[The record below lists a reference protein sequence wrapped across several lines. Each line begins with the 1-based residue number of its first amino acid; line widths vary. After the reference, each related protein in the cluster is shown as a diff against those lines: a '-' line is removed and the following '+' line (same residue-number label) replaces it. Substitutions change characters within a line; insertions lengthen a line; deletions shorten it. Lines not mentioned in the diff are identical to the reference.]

1 MFHLKYTYSNIIDA
15 PLQAGDV
22 LHLIKNTNMNEFM
35 EQYWSFY
42 SAGVAIF
49 FVAGIALVLRLIFFK
64 RKRRKKEP
72 HLSFKHWNHRF
83 ENDFELLEK
92 EMHAASFLPKEAVK
106 LLKKARKKEEKDE
119 KLKDKEKTVKTVTA
133 IRDKLNRGLK
143 TEEVLKHHSNCVYV
157 LTFIGSIMA
166 SEVEQLRDQISF
178 LLQIAQPAD
187 EIVVRLTSPGGA
199 VPQYGLA
206 SSQLERLKQAGLRC
220 VVCVDTVAASGGYM
234 MAAVADKIIAAP
246 FAIIGS
252 IGVVAGIPNF
262 HRVLQK
268 HEVDYHL
275 FTAGK
280 YKRTITPF
288 SEVTDEGKQKLQE
301 DLTAIHE
308 AFKRLIKEGRPEVDI
323 EAIATGEYWL
333 ASEAKEKGLVDEI
346 MTSDDYLCSKLE
358 ECEIIE
364 IKTETEQNRL
374 EKMLEGGT
382 ALFKQWAGSRL
393 PGVEEE
399 MEDVRQRFR

>member
-1 MFHLKYTYSNIIDA
+1 
-15 PLQAGDV
+15 
-22 LHLIKNTNMNEFM
+22 MNEFM

-42 SAGVAIF
+42 HAGVTIF
-49 FVAGIALVLRLIFFK
+49 LFAGLTLLIKLFFFK

-72 HLSFKHWNHRF
+72 HLKFKHWNQRF
-83 ENDFELLEK
+83 ENDFERLEN
-92 EMHAASFLPKEAVK
+92 ELHVAPFLPKEAIK
-106 LLKKARKKEEKDE
+106 LLMKARKKEVKEEKRKDKEKSVKTISTIRE
-119 KLKDKEKTVKTVTA
+119 KLKDG
-133 IRDKLNRGLK
+133 LNS
-143 TEEVLKHHSNCVYV
+143 EEVLKQHSNCVYV

-268 HEVDYHL
+268 NEVDYHL

-280 YKRTITPF
+280 YKRTVTPF
-288 SEVTDEGKQKLQE
+288 SEVTDEGKQKMQD

-308 AFKRLIKEGRPEVDI
+308 AFKCLIKEGRPDVDI
-323 EAIATGEYWL
+323 EKIATGEYWL
-333 ASEAKEKGLVDEI
+333 ASQAKEKGLVDEI
-346 MTSDDYLCSKLE
+346 MTSDDYLGSKLDD
-358 ECEIIE
+358 CEVIE
-364 IKTETEQNRL
+364 ITTETEQNRL
-374 EKMLEGGT
+374 EKLIEGG
-382 ALFKQWAGSRL
+382 ASLFRQWTSSRIPGAG
-393 PGVEEE
+393 EEL
-399 MEDVRQRFR
+399 EDVRQRFR

>member
-1 MFHLKYTYSNIIDA
+1 
-15 PLQAGDV
+15 
-22 LHLIKNTNMNEFM
+22 MNEFM

-49 FVAGIALVLRLIFFK
+49 LFAGFALIMKLVFFK

-83 ENDFELLEK
+83 ENDFEQLER
-92 EMHAASFLPKEAVK
+92 EMHATSFLPKDATK
-106 LLKKARKKEEKDE
+106 LLKKARKKEEKNE
-119 KLKDKEKTVKTVTA
+119 KLKDKEKSTKTVKT
-133 IRDKLNRGLK
+133 IREKLQRGLK
-143 TEEVLKHHSNCVYV
+143 TEDVLKEHSNYVYV

-166 SEVEQLRDQISF
+166 SEVEQLREQISF
-178 LLQIAQPAD
+178 LLQVAQPAD

-199 VPQYGLA
+199 VSQYGLA

-234 MAAVADKIIAAP
+234 MASVADKIIAAP
-246 FAIIGS
+246 FALIGS

-280 YKRTITPF
+280 YKRTVTPF
-288 SEVTDEGKQKLQE
+288 SEVTDEGKQKLQD

-308 AFKRLIKEGRPEVDI
+308 AFKQLIKDGRPDVDI
-323 EAIATGEYWL
+323 EEVATGEYWL
-333 ASEAKEKGLVDEI
+333 ASQAKEKGLVDEI
-346 MTSDDYLCSKLE
+346 MTSDDYLCSKLDD
-358 ECEIIE
+358 CEIIE
-364 IKTETEQNRL
+364 IKTEIEQNRL
-374 EKMLEGGT
+374 ERLLEGGT
-382 ALFKQWAGSRL
+382 SIFKQWTASRI
-393 PGVEEE
+393 PGVGEEL
-399 MEDVRQRFR
+399 EDVRQRFR

>member
-1 MFHLKYTYSNIIDA
+1 
-15 PLQAGDV
+15 
-22 LHLIKNTNMNEFM
+22 MNEFM

-42 SAGVAIF
+42 HAGVTIF
-49 FVAGIALVLRLIFFK
+49 LFAGLTLLIKLVFFK

-72 HLSFKHWNHRF
+72 HLKFKHWNQRF
-83 ENDFELLEK
+83 ENDFERLEK
-92 EMHAASFLPKEAVK
+92 ELHVAPFLPKEATK
-106 LLKKARKKEEKDE
+106 LLMKARKKEVKEEKR
-119 KLKDKEKTVKTVTA
+119 KDKEKSVKTIST
-133 IRDKLNRGLK
+133 IRKKLKDGLNS
-143 TEEVLKHHSNCVYV
+143 EEVLKQHSNCVYV

-268 HEVDYHL
+268 NEVDYHL

-280 YKRTITPF
+280 YKRTVTPF
-288 SEVTDEGKQKLQE
+288 TEVTDEGKQKLQ
-301 DLTAIHE
+301 DDITAIHE
-308 AFKRLIKEGRPEVDI
+308 AFKRLIKEGRPDVDI
-323 EAIATGEYWL
+323 EEIATGEYWL
-333 ASEAKEKGLVDEI
+333 ASQAKEKGLVDEI
-346 MTSDDYLCSKLE
+346 MTSDDYLGSKLDD
-358 ECEIIE
+358 CEVIE
-364 IKTETEQNRL
+364 ITTETEQNRI
-374 EKMLEGGT
+374 EKLIEGG
-382 ALFKQWAGSRL
+382 ASLFRQWTSSRIPGAG
-393 PGVEEE
+393 EEL
-399 MEDVRQRFR
+399 EDVRQRFR

>member
-1 MFHLKYTYSNIIDA
+1 
-15 PLQAGDV
+15 
-22 LHLIKNTNMNEFM
+22 MNEFM

-42 SAGVAIF
+42 HAGVTIF
-49 FVAGIALVLRLIFFK
+49 LFAGLTLLIKLVFFK

-72 HLSFKHWNHRF
+72 HLKFKHWNQRF
-83 ENDFELLEK
+83 ENDFERLEN
-92 EMHAASFLPKEAVK
+92 ELHVAPFLPKEAIK
-106 LLKKARKKEEKDE
+106 LLMKARKKEVKEEKRKDKEKSVKTISTIQE
-119 KLKDKEKTVKTVTA
+119 KLKD
-133 IRDKLNRGLK
+133 GLK
-143 TEEVLKHHSNCVYV
+143 SEEVLKQHSNCVYV

-166 SEVEQLRDQISF
+166 PEVEQLRDQISF

-220 VVCVDTVAASGGYM
+220 IVCVDTVAASGGYM

-268 HEVDYHL
+268 NEVDYHL

-280 YKRTITPF
+280 YKRTVTPF
-288 SEVTDEGKQKLQE
+288 TEVTDEGKQKLQ
-301 DLTAIHE
+301 DDITAIHE
-308 AFKRLIKEGRPEVDI
+308 AFKRLIKEGRPDVDI
-323 EAIATGEYWL
+323 EEIATGEYWL
-333 ASEAKEKGLVDEI
+333 ASQAKEKGLVDEI
-346 MTSDDYLCSKLE
+346 MTSDDYLGSKLDD
-358 ECEIIE
+358 CEVIE
-364 IKTETEQNRL
+364 ITTETEQNRI
-374 EKMLEGGT
+374 EKLIEGG
-382 ALFKQWAGSRL
+382 ASLFRQWTSSRILGAG
-393 PGVEEE
+393 EEL
-399 MEDVRQRFR
+399 EDVRQRFR

>member
-1 MFHLKYTYSNIIDA
+1 
-15 PLQAGDV
+15 
-22 LHLIKNTNMNEFM
+22 MNEFM

-42 SAGVAIF
+42 NAGVTIF
-49 FVAGIALVLRLIFFK
+49 LIAGLALIIKLVFFK

-72 HLSFKHWNHRF
+72 HLKFKHWNQRF
-83 ENDFELLEK
+83 ENDFERLEK
-92 EMHAASFLPKEAVK
+92 ELHVAPFLPKEATK
-106 LLKKARKKEEKDE
+106 LLMKARKKEVKEEKRIDKEKSVKTISTIRE
-119 KLKDKEKTVKTVTA
+119 KLKDG
-133 IRDKLNRGLK
+133 LNS
-143 TEEVLKHHSNCVYV
+143 EEVLKQHSNCVYV

-178 LLQIAQPAD
+178 LLEIAQPAD

-268 HEVDYHL
+268 NEVDYHL

-280 YKRTITPF
+280 YKRTVTPF
-288 SEVTDEGKQKLQE
+288 TEVTDEGKQKLQ
-301 DLTAIHE
+301 DDITAIHE
-308 AFKRLIKEGRPEVDI
+308 AFKRLIKEGRPDVDI
-323 EAIATGEYWL
+323 EEIATGEYWL
-333 ASEAKEKGLVDEI
+333 ASQAKEKGLVDEI
-346 MTSDDYLCSKLE
+346 MTSDDYLGSKLDD
-358 ECEIIE
+358 CEVIE
-364 IKTETEQNRL
+364 ITTETEQNRL
-374 EKMLEGGT
+374 EKLIEGG
-382 ALFKQWAGSRL
+382 ASLFRQWTSSRIPGAG
-393 PGVEEE
+393 EEL
-399 MEDVRQRFR
+399 EDVRQRFR

>member
-1 MFHLKYTYSNIIDA
+1 
-15 PLQAGDV
+15 
-22 LHLIKNTNMNEFM
+22 MNEFM

-49 FVAGIALVLRLIFFK
+49 LFAGFALVLKLIFFK

-83 ENDFELLEK
+83 ENDFEHLERK
-92 EMHAASFLPKEAVK
+92 MHAASFLPKDAAK
-106 LLKKARKKEEKDE
+106 LLKKARKKEEKNE
-119 KLKDKEKTVKTVTA
+119 KLKDKEKSIKTVTT
-133 IRDKLNRGLK
+133 IREKLQRGLK
-143 TEEVLKHHSNCVYV
+143 TEDVLKEHSNCVYV
-157 LTFIGSIMA
+157 LTFIGSVMA
-166 SEVEQLRDQISF
+166 TEVEQLREQISF
-178 LLQIAQPAD
+178 LLQVAQPAD
-187 EIVVRLTSPGGA
+187 EIVIRLTSPGGA
-199 VPQYGLA
+199 VSQYGLA

-234 MAAVADKIIAAP
+234 MASVADKIIAAP

-280 YKRTITPF
+280 YKRTVTPF
-288 SEVTDEGKQKLQE
+288 SEVTDEGKQKLQD

-308 AFKRLIKEGRPEVDI
+308 AFKQLIKDGRPDVDI
-323 EAIATGEYWL
+323 EKIATGEYWL
-333 ASEAKEKGLVDEI
+333 ATQAKEKGLVDEI
-346 MTSDDYLCSKLE
+346 MTSDDYLCSKLDD
-358 ECEIIE
+358 CEIIE
-364 IKTETEQNRL
+364 IKTEIEQNRL
-374 EKMLEGGT
+374 EKFLEGGT
-382 ALFKQWAGSRL
+382 SIFKQWTASRI
-393 PGVEEE
+393 PGVGEE

>member
-1 MFHLKYTYSNIIDA
+1 
-15 PLQAGDV
+15 
-22 LHLIKNTNMNEFM
+22 MNEFM

-42 SAGVAIF
+42 TAGVAIF
-49 FVAGIALVLRLIFFK
+49 LFAGFALILKLVFFK

-83 ENDFELLEK
+83 ENDFEHLER
-92 EMHAASFLPKEAVK
+92 EMHATSFLPKAATK
-106 LLKKARKKEEKDE
+106 LLKKARKKEEKNE
-119 KLKDKEKTVKTVTA
+119 KIKDKEKSTKTVTT
-133 IRDKLNRGLK
+133 IREKLQRGLK
-143 TEEVLKHHSNCVYV
+143 TEDVLKEHSNYVYV

-166 SEVEQLRDQISF
+166 SEVEQLREQISF
-178 LLQIAQPAD
+178 LIQVAQPAD

-199 VPQYGLA
+199 VSQYGLA

-234 MAAVADKIIAAP
+234 MASVADKIIAAP
-246 FAIIGS
+246 FALIGS

-280 YKRTITPF
+280 YKRTVTPF
-288 SEVTDEGKQKLQE
+288 SEVTDEGKQKLQD

-308 AFKRLIKEGRPEVDI
+308 AFKQLIKDGRPDVDI
-323 EAIATGEYWL
+323 EEVATGEYWL
-333 ASEAKEKGLVDEI
+333 ASKAKEKGLVDEI
-346 MTSDDYLCSKLE
+346 MTSDDYLCSKLDD
-358 ECEIIE
+358 CEIIE
-364 IKTETEQNRL
+364 IKTEIEQNRL
-374 EKMLEGGT
+374 ERLLEGGT
-382 ALFKQWAGSRL
+382 SIFKQWTASRIT
-393 PGVEEE
+393 GVGEEL
-399 MEDVRQRFR
+399 EDVRQRFR

>member
-1 MFHLKYTYSNIIDA
+1 
-15 PLQAGDV
+15 
-22 LHLIKNTNMNEFM
+22 MNEFM

-42 SAGVAIF
+42 HAGVTIF
-49 FVAGIALVLRLIFFK
+49 LFAGLALIIKIVFFK

-72 HLSFKHWNHRF
+72 HLKFKHWNRRF
-83 ENDFELLEK
+83 ENDFERLEK
-92 EMHAASFLPKEAVK
+92 ELHVAPFLPKEATK
-106 LLKKARKKEEKDE
+106 LLMKAKKKEVKEEKRKDKEKSVKTITTIRE
-119 KLKDKEKTVKTVTA
+119 KLKD
-133 IRDKLNRGLK
+133 GLK
-143 TEEVLKHHSNCVYV
+143 SEEVLKQHSNCVYV

-252 IGVVAGIPNF
+252 IGVVTGIPNF

-268 HEVDYHL
+268 NEVDYHL

-280 YKRTITPF
+280 YKRTVTPF
-288 SEVTDEGKQKLQE
+288 SEVTDEGKQKLQ
-301 DLTAIHE
+301 DDITAIHE
-308 AFKRLIKEGRPEVDI
+308 AFKRLIKEGRPDVDI
-323 EAIATGEYWL
+323 EKIATGEYWL
-333 ASEAKEKGLVDEI
+333 ASQAKEKGLVDEI
-346 MTSDDYLCSKLE
+346 MTSDDYLGNKLDD
-358 ECEIIE
+358 CEVIE
-364 IKTETEQNRL
+364 ITTETEQNRI
-374 EKMLEGGT
+374 EKLIEGG
-382 ALFKQWAGSRL
+382 ASLFRKWTSSRIPGAG
-393 PGVEEE
+393 EEL
-399 MEDVRQRFR
+399 EDVRQRFR

>member
-1 MFHLKYTYSNIIDA
+1 
-15 PLQAGDV
+15 
-22 LHLIKNTNMNEFM
+22 MNEFM

-42 SAGVAIF
+42 HAGVTIF
-49 FVAGIALVLRLIFFK
+49 LFAGLTLLIKLVFFK

-72 HLSFKHWNHRF
+72 HLKFKHWNQRF
-83 ENDFELLEK
+83 ENDFERLEN
-92 EMHAASFLPKEAVK
+92 ELHVAPFLPKEAIK
-106 LLKKARKKEEKDE
+106 LLMKARKKEAKEEKRKDKENSVKTISTIRE
-119 KLKDKEKTVKTVTA
+119 KLKD
-133 IRDKLNRGLK
+133 GLK
-143 TEEVLKHHSNCVYV
+143 SEEVLKQHSNCVYV

-234 MAAVADKIIAAP
+234 IAAVADKIIAAP

-268 HEVDYHL
+268 NEVDYHL

-280 YKRTITPF
+280 YKRTVTPF
-288 SEVTDEGKQKLQE
+288 TEVTDEGKQKLQ
-301 DLTAIHE
+301 DDITAIHE
-308 AFKRLIKEGRPEVDI
+308 AFKRLIKEGRPDVDI
-323 EAIATGEYWL
+323 EEIATGEYWL
-333 ASEAKEKGLVDEI
+333 ASQAKEKGLVDEI
-346 MTSDDYLCSKLE
+346 MTSDDYLGSKLDD
-358 ECEIIE
+358 CEVIE
-364 IKTETEQNRL
+364 ITTETEQNRI
-374 EKMLEGGT
+374 EKLIEGG
-382 ALFKQWAGSRL
+382 ASLFRQWTSSRI
-393 PGVEEE
+393 PGTGEEL
-399 MEDVRQRFR
+399 EDVRQRFR

>member
-1 MFHLKYTYSNIIDA
+1 
-15 PLQAGDV
+15 
-22 LHLIKNTNMNEFM
+22 MNEFM

-42 SAGVAIF
+42 HAGVSIF
-49 FVAGIALVLRLIFFK
+49 LFAGLALIIKIVFFK

-72 HLSFKHWNHRF
+72 HLKFKHWNRRF
-83 ENDFELLEK
+83 ENDFERLEK
-92 EMHAASFLPKEAVK
+92 ELHVAPFLPKEATK
-106 LLKKARKKEEKDE
+106 LLMKAKKKEVKDEKRKDKEKSVKTITTIRE
-119 KLKDKEKTVKTVTA
+119 KLKD
-133 IRDKLNRGLK
+133 GLK
-143 TEEVLKHHSNCVYV
+143 SEEVLKQHSNCVYV

-178 LLQIAQPAD
+178 LLLIAQPAD

-252 IGVVAGIPNF
+252 IGVVTGIPNF

-268 HEVDYHL
+268 NEVDYHL

-280 YKRTITPF
+280 YKRTVTPF
-288 SEVTDEGKQKLQE
+288 SEVTDEGKQKIQ
-301 DLTAIHE
+301 DDITAIHE
-308 AFKRLIKEGRPEVDI
+308 AFKCLIKEGRPDVDI
-323 EAIATGEYWL
+323 EKIATGEYWL
-333 ASEAKEKGLVDEI
+333 ASQAKEKGLVDEI
-346 MTSDDYLCSKLE
+346 MTSDDYLGSKLDD
-358 ECEIIE
+358 CEVIE
-364 IKTETEQNRL
+364 ITTETEQNRL
-374 EKMLEGGT
+374 EKLIEGG
-382 ALFKQWAGSRL
+382 ASLFRQWTSSRIPGAG
-393 PGVEEE
+393 EEL
-399 MEDVRQRFR
+399 EDVRQRFR

>member
-1 MFHLKYTYSNIIDA
+1 
-15 PLQAGDV
+15 
-22 LHLIKNTNMNEFM
+22 MNEFM

-42 SAGVAIF
+42 HAGVTIF
-49 FVAGIALVLRLIFFK
+49 LFAGLTLLIKLVFFK

-72 HLSFKHWNHRF
+72 HLKFKHWNQRF
-83 ENDFELLEK
+83 ENDFERLEN
-92 EMHAASFLPKEAVK
+92 ELHVAPFLPKEAIK
-106 LLKKARKKEEKDE
+106 LLMKARKKEIKEEKRKDKEKSVKTISTIQE
-119 KLKDKEKTVKTVTA
+119 KLKD
-133 IRDKLNRGLK
+133 GLK
-143 TEEVLKHHSNCVYV
+143 SEELFKQHSNCVYV

-166 SEVEQLRDQISF
+166 PEVEQLRDQISF
-178 LLQIAQPAD
+178 LLQIAKPAD

-268 HEVDYHL
+268 NEVDYHL

-280 YKRTITPF
+280 YKRTVTPF
-288 SEVTDEGKQKLQE
+288 TEVTDEGKQKLQ
-301 DLTAIHE
+301 DDISAIHE
-308 AFKRLIKEGRPEVDI
+308 AFKRLIKEGRPDVDI
-323 EAIATGEYWL
+323 EEIATGEYWL
-333 ASEAKEKGLVDEI
+333 ASQAKEKGLVDEI
-346 MTSDDYLCSKLE
+346 MTSDDYLGSKLDD
-358 ECEIIE
+358 CEVIE
-364 IKTETEQNRL
+364 ITTETEQNRI
-374 EKMLEGGT
+374 EKLIEGGVS
-382 ALFKQWAGSRL
+382 LFRQWTSSRILGAG
-393 PGVEEE
+393 EEL
-399 MEDVRQRFR
+399 EDIRQRFR

>member
-1 MFHLKYTYSNIIDA
+1 
-15 PLQAGDV
+15 
-22 LHLIKNTNMNEFM
+22 MNEFM

-42 SAGVAIF
+42 HAGVTIF
-49 FVAGIALVLRLIFFK
+49 LFAGLTLLIKLVFFK

-72 HLSFKHWNHRF
+72 HLKFKHWNNRF
-83 ENDFELLEK
+83 ENDFERLEN
-92 EMHAASFLPKEAVK
+92 ELHVAPFLPKEAIK
-106 LLKKARKKEEKDE
+106 LLMKARKKEVKEEKRKDKEKSVKTISTIRE
-119 KLKDKEKTVKTVTA
+119 KLKD
-133 IRDKLNRGLK
+133 GLK
-143 TEEVLKHHSNCVYV
+143 SEEVLKQHSNCVYV

-268 HEVDYHL
+268 NEVDYHL

-280 YKRTITPF
+280 YKRTVTPF
-288 SEVTDEGKQKLQE
+288 TEVTDEGKQKLQ
-301 DLTAIHE
+301 DDITAIHE
-308 AFKRLIKEGRPEVDI
+308 AFKRLIKEGRPDVDI
-323 EAIATGEYWL
+323 EKIATGEYWL
-333 ASEAKEKGLVDEI
+333 ASQAKEKGLVDEI
-346 MTSDDYLCSKLE
+346 MTSDDYLGSKLDD
-358 ECEIIE
+358 CEVIE
-364 IKTETEQNRL
+364 ITTETEQNRI
-374 EKMLEGGT
+374 EKLIEGGT
-382 ALFKQWAGSRL
+382 SLFRQWTSSRIPGAG
-393 PGVEEE
+393 EEL
-399 MEDVRQRFR
+399 EDVRQRFR

>member
-1 MFHLKYTYSNIIDA
+1 
-15 PLQAGDV
+15 
-22 LHLIKNTNMNEFM
+22 MNEFM

-42 SAGVAIF
+42 HAGVTIF
-49 FVAGIALVLRLIFFK
+49 LFAGLTLLIKLVFFK

-72 HLSFKHWNHRF
+72 HLKFKHWNNRF
-83 ENDFELLEK
+83 ENDFERLEK
-92 EMHAASFLPKEAVK
+92 ELHVAPFLPKEAIK
-106 LLKKARKKEEKDE
+106 LLMKARKKEVKEEKRKDKEKSVKTISTIRE
-119 KLKDKEKTVKTVTA
+119 KLKD
-133 IRDKLNRGLK
+133 GLK
-143 TEEVLKHHSNCVYV
+143 SEEVLKQHSNCVYV

-268 HEVDYHL
+268 NEVDYHL

-280 YKRTITPF
+280 YKRTVTPF
-288 SEVTDEGKQKLQE
+288 TEVTDEGKQKLQ
-301 DLTAIHE
+301 DDITAIHE
-308 AFKRLIKEGRPEVDI
+308 AFKRLIKEGRPDVDI
-323 EAIATGEYWL
+323 EEIATGEYWL
-333 ASEAKEKGLVDEI
+333 ASQAKEKGLVDEI
-346 MTSDDYLCSKLE
+346 MTSDDYLGSKLDD
-358 ECEIIE
+358 CEVIE
-364 IKTETEQNRL
+364 ITTETEQNRI
-374 EKMLEGGT
+374 EKLIEGGSS
-382 ALFKQWAGSRL
+382 LFRQWTSSRIPGAG
-393 PGVEEE
+393 EEL
-399 MEDVRQRFR
+399 EDVRQRFR

>member
-1 MFHLKYTYSNIIDA
+1 
-15 PLQAGDV
+15 
-22 LHLIKNTNMNEFM
+22 MNEFM

-42 SAGVAIF
+42 HAGVTIF
-49 FVAGIALVLRLIFFK
+49 LFAGLTLLIKLVFFK

-72 HLSFKHWNHRF
+72 HLKFKHWNQRF
-83 ENDFELLEK
+83 ENDFERLEN
-92 EMHAASFLPKEAVK
+92 ELHVAPFLPKEATK
-106 LLKKARKKEEKDE
+106 LLIKARKKEVKEEKRKDKEKSVKTISTIQE
-119 KLKDKEKTVKTVTA
+119 KLKDG
-133 IRDKLNRGLK
+133 LNS
-143 TEEVLKHHSNCVYV
+143 EEVLKQHSNCVYV

-252 IGVVAGIPNF
+252 IGVVTGIPNF

-268 HEVDYHL
+268 NEVDYHL

-280 YKRTITPF
+280 YKRTVTPF
-288 SEVTDEGKQKLQE
+288 TEVTDEGKQKLQ
-301 DLTAIHE
+301 DDITAIHE
-308 AFKRLIKEGRPEVDI
+308 AFKRLIKEGRPDVDI
-323 EAIATGEYWL
+323 EEIATGEYWL
-333 ASEAKEKGLVDEI
+333 ASQAKEKGLVDEI
-346 MTSDDYLCSKLE
+346 MTSDDYLGSKLDD
-358 ECEIIE
+358 CEVIE
-364 IKTETEQNRL
+364 ITTETEQNRI
-374 EKMLEGGT
+374 EKLIEGG
-382 ALFKQWAGSRL
+382 ASLFRQWTSSRIPGAG
-393 PGVEEE
+393 EEL
-399 MEDVRQRFR
+399 EDVRQRFR

>member
-1 MFHLKYTYSNIIDA
+1 
-15 PLQAGDV
+15 
-22 LHLIKNTNMNEFM
+22 MNEFM

-42 SAGVAIF
+42 HAGVTIF
-49 FVAGIALVLRLIFFK
+49 LFAGLALIIKIVFFK

-72 HLSFKHWNHRF
+72 HLKFKHWNRRF
-83 ENDFELLEK
+83 ENDFERLEK
-92 EMHAASFLPKEAVK
+92 ELHVAPFLPKEATK
-106 LLKKARKKEEKDE
+106 LLMKAKKKEVKEEKR
-119 KLKDKEKTVKTVTA
+119 KDKEKSVKTITT
-133 IRDKLNRGLK
+133 IREQLIDGLK
-143 TEEVLKHHSNCVYV
+143 SEEVLKQHSNCVYV

-246 FAIIGS
+246 FAIIVS
-252 IGVVAGIPNF
+252 IGVVTGIPNF

-268 HEVDYHL
+268 NEVDYHL

-280 YKRTITPF
+280 YKRTVTPF
-288 SEVTDEGKQKLQE
+288 SEVTDEGKQKLQ
-301 DLTAIHE
+301 DDITAIHE
-308 AFKRLIKEGRPEVDI
+308 AFKSLIKEGRPDVDI
-323 EAIATGEYWL
+323 EKIATGEYWL
-333 ASEAKEKGLVDEI
+333 ASQAKEKGLVDEI
-346 MTSDDYLCSKLE
+346 MTSDDYLGSKLDD
-358 ECEIIE
+358 CEVIE
-364 IKTETEQNRL
+364 ITTETEQNRI
-374 EKMLEGGT
+374 EKLIEGG
-382 ALFKQWAGSRL
+382 ASLFRKWTSSRIPGAG
-393 PGVEEE
+393 EEL
-399 MEDVRQRFR
+399 EDVRQRFR

>member
-1 MFHLKYTYSNIIDA
+1 
-15 PLQAGDV
+15 
-22 LHLIKNTNMNEFM
+22 MNEFM

-42 SAGVAIF
+42 HAGVTIF
-49 FVAGIALVLRLIFFK
+49 LFAGLTLLIKLVFFK

-72 HLSFKHWNHRF
+72 HLKFKHWNNRF
-83 ENDFELLEK
+83 ENDFERLEN
-92 EMHAASFLPKEAVK
+92 ELHVTPFLPKEAIK
-106 LLKKARKKEEKDE
+106 LLMKARKKEVKEEKRKDKEKSVKTISTIRE
-119 KLKDKEKTVKTVTA
+119 KLKD
-133 IRDKLNRGLK
+133 GLK
-143 TEEVLKHHSNCVYV
+143 SEEVLKQHSNCVYV

-206 SSQLERLKQAGLRC
+206 SSQLERLKQAGLQC

-268 HEVDYHL
+268 NEVDYHL

-280 YKRTITPF
+280 YKRTVTPF
-288 SEVTDEGKQKLQE
+288 SEVTDEGKQKLQ
-301 DLTAIHE
+301 DDITAIHE
-308 AFKRLIKEGRPEVDI
+308 AFKRLIKEGRPDVDI
-323 EAIATGEYWL
+323 EKIATGEYWL
-333 ASEAKEKGLVDEI
+333 ASQAKEKGLVDEI
-346 MTSDDYLCSKLE
+346 MTSDDYLGSKLDD
-358 ECEIIE
+358 CEVIE
-364 IKTETEQNRL
+364 ITTETEQNRI
-374 EKMLEGGT
+374 EKLIEGG
-382 ALFKQWAGSRL
+382 ASLFRKWTNSRIPGAG
-393 PGVEEE
+393 EEL
-399 MEDVRQRFR
+399 EDVRQRFR

>member
-1 MFHLKYTYSNIIDA
+1 
-15 PLQAGDV
+15 
-22 LHLIKNTNMNEFM
+22 MNEFM

-42 SAGVAIF
+42 HAGVTIF
-49 FVAGIALVLRLIFFK
+49 LFAGLTLLIKLVFFK

-72 HLSFKHWNHRF
+72 HLKFKHWNQRF
-83 ENDFELLEK
+83 ENDFERLEN
-92 EMHAASFLPKEAVK
+92 ELHVAPFLPKEAIK
-106 LLKKARKKEEKDE
+106 LLMKARKKEVKEEKRKDKEKSVKTISTIQE
-119 KLKDKEKTVKTVTA
+119 KLKD
-133 IRDKLNRGLK
+133 GLK
-143 TEEVLKHHSNCVYV
+143 SEEVLKQHSNCVYV

-268 HEVDYHL
+268 NEVDYHL

-280 YKRTITPF
+280 YKRTVTPF
-288 SEVTDEGKQKLQE
+288 TEVTDEGKQKLQ
-301 DLTAIHE
+301 DDITAIHE
-308 AFKRLIKEGRPEVDI
+308 AFKRLIKEGRPDVDI
-323 EAIATGEYWL
+323 EEIATGEYWL
-333 ASEAKEKGLVDEI
+333 ASQAKEKGLVDEI
-346 MTSDDYLCSKLE
+346 MTSDDYLGSKLDD
-358 ECEIIE
+358 CEVIE
-364 IKTETEQNRL
+364 ITTETEQNRI
-374 EKMLEGGT
+374 EKLIEGG
-382 ALFKQWAGSRL
+382 ASLFRQWTSYRIPGAG
-393 PGVEEE
+393 EEL
-399 MEDVRQRFR
+399 EDVRQRFR

>member
-1 MFHLKYTYSNIIDA
+1 
-15 PLQAGDV
+15 
-22 LHLIKNTNMNEFM
+22 MNEFI

-49 FVAGIALVLRLIFFK
+49 LFAGFALVLKLIFFK

-72 HLSFKHWNHRF
+72 HLTFKHWNHRF
-83 ENDFELLEK
+83 ENDFEHLER
-92 EMHAASFLPKEAVK
+92 EMHAASFLPKDAAK
-106 LLKKARKKEEKDE
+106 LLKKARKKEEKNE
-119 KLKDKEKTVKTVTA
+119 KLKDKEKSIKTVTT
-133 IRDKLNRGLK
+133 IREKLQRGLK
-143 TEEVLKHHSNCVYV
+143 TEDVLKEHSNCVYV
-157 LTFIGSIMA
+157 LTFIGSVMA
-166 SEVEQLRDQISF
+166 TEVEQLREQISF
-178 LLQIAQPAD
+178 LLQVAQPAD

-199 VPQYGLA
+199 VSQYGLA

-234 MAAVADKIIAAP
+234 MASVADKIIAAP

-280 YKRTITPF
+280 YKRTVTPF
-288 SEVTDEGKQKLQE
+288 SEVTDEGKQKLQD

-308 AFKRLIKEGRPEVDI
+308 AFKQLIKDGRPDVDI
-323 EAIATGEYWL
+323 EKIATGEYWL
-333 ASEAKEKGLVDEI
+333 ATQAKEKGLVDEI
-346 MTSDDYLCSKLE
+346 MTSDDYLCSKLDD
-358 ECEIIE
+358 CEIIE
-364 IKTETEQNRL
+364 IKTEIEQNRL
-374 EKMLEGGT
+374 EKFLEGGT
-382 ALFKQWAGSRL
+382 SIFKQWTASRI
-393 PGVEEE
+393 PGVGEE

>member
-1 MFHLKYTYSNIIDA
+1 
-15 PLQAGDV
+15 
-22 LHLIKNTNMNEFM
+22 MNEFM

-42 SAGVAIF
+42 HAGVTIF
-49 FVAGIALVLRLIFFK
+49 LFAGLALIIKIVFFK

-72 HLSFKHWNHRF
+72 HLKFKHWNRRF
-83 ENDFELLEK
+83 ENDFERLEK
-92 EMHAASFLPKEAVK
+92 ELHVAPFLPKEATK
-106 LLKKARKKEEKDE
+106 LLMKARKKEVKEEKRKDKEKSVKTITTIRE
-119 KLKDKEKTVKTVTA
+119 KLKD
-133 IRDKLNRGLK
+133 GLK
-143 TEEVLKHHSNCVYV
+143 SEEVLKQHSNCVYV

-252 IGVVAGIPNF
+252 IGVVTGIPNF

-268 HEVDYHL
+268 NEVDYHL

-280 YKRTITPF
+280 YKRTVTPF
-288 SEVTDEGKQKLQE
+288 SEVTDEGKQKLQ
-301 DLTAIHE
+301 DDITAIHE
-308 AFKRLIKEGRPEVDI
+308 AFKRLIKEGRPDVDI
-323 EAIATGEYWL
+323 EKIATGEYWL
-333 ASEAKEKGLVDEI
+333 ASQAKEKGLVDEI
-346 MTSDDYLCSKLE
+346 MTSDDYLGSKLDD
-358 ECEIIE
+358 CEVIE
-364 IKTETEQNRL
+364 ITTETEQNRI
-374 EKMLEGGT
+374 EKLIEGG
-382 ALFKQWAGSRL
+382 ASLFRKWTSSRIPGAG
-393 PGVEEE
+393 EEL
-399 MEDVRQRFR
+399 EDVRQRFR

>member
-1 MFHLKYTYSNIIDA
+1 
-15 PLQAGDV
+15 
-22 LHLIKNTNMNEFM
+22 MNEFM

-42 SAGVAIF
+42 HAGVTIF
-49 FVAGIALVLRLIFFK
+49 LFAGLTLLIKLVFFK

-72 HLSFKHWNHRF
+72 HLKFKHWNQRF
-83 ENDFELLEK
+83 ENDFERLEN
-92 EMHAASFLPKEAVK
+92 ELHVAPFLPKEAIK
-106 LLKKARKKEEKDE
+106 LLMKARKKEVKEEKR
-119 KLKDKEKTVKTVTA
+119 KDKEKSVKTIST
-133 IRDKLNRGLK
+133 IRKKLKDGLK
-143 TEEVLKHHSNCVYV
+143 SEEVLKQHSNCVYV
-157 LTFIGSIMA
+157 LTFNGSIMA

-268 HEVDYHL
+268 NEVDYHL

-280 YKRTITPF
+280 YKRTVTPF
-288 SEVTDEGKQKLQE
+288 TEVTDEGKQKLQ
-301 DLTAIHE
+301 DDITAIHE
-308 AFKRLIKEGRPEVDI
+308 AFKRLIKEGRPDVDI
-323 EAIATGEYWL
+323 EKIATGEYWL
-333 ASEAKEKGLVDEI
+333 ASQAKEKGLVDEI
-346 MTSDDYLCSKLE
+346 MTSDDYLGSKLDD
-358 ECEIIE
+358 CEVIE
-364 IKTETEQNRL
+364 ITTETEQNRI
-374 EKMLEGGT
+374 EKLIEGG
-382 ALFKQWAGSRL
+382 ASLFRQWTSSRIPGAG
-393 PGVEEE
+393 EEL
-399 MEDVRQRFR
+399 EDVRQRFK

>member
-1 MFHLKYTYSNIIDA
+1 
-15 PLQAGDV
+15 
-22 LHLIKNTNMNEFM
+22 MNEFI

-49 FVAGIALVLRLIFFK
+49 LFAGFALVLKLIFFK

-72 HLSFKHWNHRF
+72 HLTFKHWNHRF
-83 ENDFELLEK
+83 ENDFEHLER
-92 EMHAASFLPKEAVK
+92 EMHAASFLPKDAAK
-106 LLKKARKKEEKDE
+106 LLKKARKKEEKNE
-119 KLKDKEKTVKTVTA
+119 KLKDKEKSIKTVTT
-133 IRDKLNRGLK
+133 IREKLQRGLK
-143 TEEVLKHHSNCVYV
+143 TEDVLKEHSNCVYV
-157 LTFIGSIMA
+157 LTFIGSVMA
-166 SEVEQLRDQISF
+166 TEVEQLREQISF
-178 LLQIAQPAD
+178 LLQVAQPAD

-199 VPQYGLA
+199 VSQYGLA

-234 MAAVADKIIAAP
+234 MASVADKIIAAP
-246 FAIIGS
+246 FGIIGS

-280 YKRTITPF
+280 YKRTVTPF
-288 SEVTDEGKQKLQE
+288 SEVTDEGKQKLQD

-308 AFKRLIKEGRPEVDI
+308 AFKQLIKAGRPDVDI
-323 EAIATGEYWL
+323 EEIATGEYWL
-333 ASEAKEKGLVDEI
+333 ATQAKEKGLVDEI
-346 MTSDDYLCSKLE
+346 MTSDDYLCSKLD

-364 IKTETEQNRL
+364 IKTEIEQNRL
-374 EKMLEGGT
+374 EKFLEGGT
-382 ALFKQWAGSRL
+382 SIFKQWTASRI
-393 PGVEEE
+393 PGVGEE

>member
-1 MFHLKYTYSNIIDA
+1 
-15 PLQAGDV
+15 
-22 LHLIKNTNMNEFM
+22 MNEFM

-49 FVAGIALVLRLIFFK
+49 LFAGFALILKLVFFK

-83 ENDFELLEK
+83 ENDFEHLER
-92 EMHAASFLPKEAVK
+92 EMHATSFLPKDATK
-106 LLKKARKKEEKDE
+106 LLKKARKKEEKNE
-119 KLKDKEKTVKTVTA
+119 KIKDKEKSTKTITT
-133 IRDKLNRGLK
+133 IREKLQRGLK
-143 TEEVLKHHSNCVYV
+143 TEDVLKEHSNYVYV

-166 SEVEQLRDQISF
+166 SEVEQLREQISF
-178 LLQIAQPAD
+178 LIQVAQPAD

-199 VPQYGLA
+199 VSQYGLA

-234 MAAVADKIIAAP
+234 MASVADKIIAAP
-246 FAIIGS
+246 FALIGS

-280 YKRTITPF
+280 YKRTVTPF
-288 SEVTDEGKQKLQE
+288 SEVTDEGKQKLQD

-308 AFKRLIKEGRPEVDI
+308 AFKQLIKDGRPDVDI
-323 EAIATGEYWL
+323 EEVATGEYWL
-333 ASEAKEKGLVDEI
+333 ASKAKEKGLVDEI
-346 MTSDDYLCSKLE
+346 MTSDDYLCSKLDD
-358 ECEIIE
+358 CEIIE
-364 IKTETEQNRL
+364 IKTEIEQNRL
-374 EKMLEGGT
+374 ERLLEGGT
-382 ALFKQWAGSRL
+382 SIFKQWTASRIT
-393 PGVEEE
+393 GVGEEL
-399 MEDVRQRFR
+399 EDVRQRFR

>member
-1 MFHLKYTYSNIIDA
+1 
-15 PLQAGDV
+15 
-22 LHLIKNTNMNEFM
+22 MNEFM

-42 SAGVAIF
+42 HAGVTIF
-49 FVAGIALVLRLIFFK
+49 LFAGLTLLIKLVFFK
-64 RKRRKKEP
+64 RKRRKKAP
-72 HLSFKHWNHRF
+72 HLKFKHWNHRF
-83 ENDFELLEK
+83 ENDFERLEN
-92 EMHAASFLPKEAVK
+92 ELHVAPFLPKEAIK
-106 LLKKARKKEEKDE
+106 LLMKARKKEVKEEKRKDKENSVKTISTIRE
-119 KLKDKEKTVKTVTA
+119 KLKD
-133 IRDKLNRGLK
+133 GLK
-143 TEEVLKHHSNCVYV
+143 SEEVLKQHSNCVYV

-234 MAAVADKIIAAP
+234 MAVVADKIIAAP

-268 HEVDYHL
+268 NEVDYHL

-280 YKRTITPF
+280 YKRTVTPF
-288 SEVTDEGKQKLQE
+288 TEVTDEGKQKLQ
-301 DLTAIHE
+301 DDITAIHE
-308 AFKRLIKEGRPEVDI
+308 AFKRLIKEGRPDVDI
-323 EAIATGEYWL
+323 EEIATGEYWL
-333 ASEAKEKGLVDEI
+333 ASQAKEKGLVDEI
-346 MTSDDYLCSKLE
+346 MTSDDYLGSKLDD
-358 ECEIIE
+358 CEVIE
-364 IKTETEQNRL
+364 ITTETEQNRI
-374 EKMLEGGT
+374 EKLIEGG
-382 ALFKQWAGSRL
+382 ASLFRQWTSSRIPGAG
-393 PGVEEE
+393 EEL
-399 MEDVRQRFR
+399 EDVRQRFR

>member
-1 MFHLKYTYSNIIDA
+1 
-15 PLQAGDV
+15 
-22 LHLIKNTNMNEFM
+22 MNEFM

-42 SAGVAIF
+42 HAGVTIF
-49 FVAGIALVLRLIFFK
+49 LFAGLTLLIKLVFFK

-72 HLSFKHWNHRF
+72 HLKFKHWNNRF
-83 ENDFELLEK
+83 ENDFEQLEK
-92 EMHAASFLPKEAVK
+92 ELNVAPFLPKEATK
-106 LLKKARKKEEKDE
+106 LLIKARKKEVKEEKRKDKEKSVKTISTIRE
-119 KLKDKEKTVKTVTA
+119 KLKDG
-133 IRDKLNRGLK
+133 LNS
-143 TEEVLKHHSNCVYV
+143 EEVLKQHSNCVYV

-268 HEVDYHL
+268 NEVDYHL

-280 YKRTITPF
+280 YKRTVTPF
-288 SEVTDEGKQKLQE
+288 TEVTDEGKQKLQ
-301 DLTAIHE
+301 DDITAIHE
-308 AFKRLIKEGRPEVDI
+308 AFKRLIKEGRPDVDI
-323 EAIATGEYWL
+323 EEIATGEYWL
-333 ASEAKEKGLVDEI
+333 ASQAKEKGLVDEI
-346 MTSDDYLCSKLE
+346 MTSDDYLGSKLDD
-358 ECEIIE
+358 CEVIE
-364 IKTETEQNRL
+364 ITTETEQNRI
-374 EKMLEGGT
+374 EKLIEGG
-382 ALFKQWAGSRL
+382 ASLFRQWTSSRIPGAG
-393 PGVEEE
+393 EEL
-399 MEDVRQRFR
+399 EDVRQRFR

>member
-1 MFHLKYTYSNIIDA
+1 
-15 PLQAGDV
+15 
-22 LHLIKNTNMNEFM
+22 MNEFL

-42 SAGVAIF
+42 HAGVTIF
-49 FVAGIALVLRLIFFK
+49 LFAGLALIIKIVFFK

-72 HLSFKHWNHRF
+72 HLKFKHWNKRF
-83 ENDFELLEK
+83 ENDFERLEK
-92 EMHAASFLPKEAVK
+92 ELHVAPFLPKEATK
-106 LLKKARKKEEKDE
+106 LLMKAKKKEVKEEKRKDKEKSVKTITTIRE
-119 KLKDKEKTVKTVTA
+119 KLKD
-133 IRDKLNRGLK
+133 GLK
-143 TEEVLKHHSNCVYV
+143 SEEVLKQHSNCVYV

-220 VVCVDTVAASGGYM
+220 VICVDTVAASGGYM

-268 HEVDYHL
+268 NEVDYHL

-280 YKRTITPF
+280 YKRTVTPF
-288 SEVTDEGKQKLQE
+288 SEVTDEGKQKLQ
-301 DLTAIHE
+301 DDITAIHE
-308 AFKRLIKEGRPEVDI
+308 AFKCLIKEGRPDVDI
-323 EAIATGEYWL
+323 EKIATGEYWL
-333 ASEAKEKGLVDEI
+333 ASQAKEKGLVDEI
-346 MTSDDYLCSKLE
+346 MTSDDYLGSKLDD
-358 ECEIIE
+358 CEVIE
-364 IKTETEQNRL
+364 ITTETEQNRI
-374 EKMLEGGT
+374 EKLIEGG
-382 ALFKQWAGSRL
+382 ASLFRKWTSSRIPGAG
-393 PGVEEE
+393 EEL
-399 MEDVRQRFR
+399 EDVRQRFR

>member
-1 MFHLKYTYSNIIDA
+1 
-15 PLQAGDV
+15 
-22 LHLIKNTNMNEFM
+22 MNEFM

-42 SAGVAIF
+42 HAGVTIF
-49 FVAGIALVLRLIFFK
+49 LFAGLALIIKIVFFK

-72 HLSFKHWNHRF
+72 HLKFKHWNRRF
-83 ENDFELLEK
+83 ENDFERLEK
-92 EMHAASFLPKEAVK
+92 ELHVAPFLPKEATK
-106 LLKKARKKEEKDE
+106 LLMKAKKKEVKEEKRKDKEKSVKTITTIRE
-119 KLKDKEKTVKTVTA
+119 KLKDG
-133 IRDKLNRGLK
+133 LNSK
-143 TEEVLKHHSNCVYV
+143 EVLKQHSNCVYV

-268 HEVDYHL
+268 NEVDYHL

-280 YKRTITPF
+280 YKRTVTPF
-288 SEVTDEGKQKLQE
+288 SEVTDEGKQKLQ
-301 DLTAIHE
+301 DDITAIHE
-308 AFKRLIKEGRPEVDI
+308 AFKRLIKEGRPDVDI
-323 EAIATGEYWL
+323 EKIATGEYWL
-333 ASEAKEKGLVDEI
+333 ASQAKEKGLVDEI
-346 MTSDDYLCSKLE
+346 MTSDDYLGSKLDD
-358 ECEIIE
+358 CEVIE
-364 IKTETEQNRL
+364 ITTETEQNRI
-374 EKMLEGGT
+374 EKLIEGG
-382 ALFKQWAGSRL
+382 ASLFRKWTSSRIPGAG
-393 PGVEEE
+393 EEL
-399 MEDVRQRFR
+399 EDVRQRFR

>member
-1 MFHLKYTYSNIIDA
+1 
-15 PLQAGDV
+15 
-22 LHLIKNTNMNEFM
+22 MNEFM

-42 SAGVAIF
+42 HAGVTIF
-49 FVAGIALVLRLIFFK
+49 LFAGLTLLIKLVFFK

-72 HLSFKHWNHRF
+72 HLKFKHWNQRF
-83 ENDFELLEK
+83 ENDFERLEN
-92 EMHAASFLPKEAVK
+92 ELHVAPFLPKEAIK
-106 LLKKARKKEEKDE
+106 LLMKARKKEVKEEKRKDKEKSVKTISTIRE
-119 KLKDKEKTVKTVTA
+119 KLKDG
-133 IRDKLNRGLK
+133 LNS
-143 TEEVLKHHSNCVYV
+143 EEVLKQHSNCVYV

-268 HEVDYHL
+268 NEVDYHL

-280 YKRTITPF
+280 YKRTVTPF
-288 SEVTDEGKQKLQE
+288 SEVTDEGKQKLQ
-301 DLTAIHE
+301 DDITAIHE
-308 AFKRLIKEGRPEVDI
+308 AFKRLIKEGRPDVDI
-323 EAIATGEYWL
+323 EEIATGEYWL
-333 ASEAKEKGLVDEI
+333 ASQAKEKGLVDEI
-346 MTSDDYLCSKLE
+346 MTSDDYLGSKLDD
-358 ECEIIE
+358 CEVIE
-364 IKTETEQNRL
+364 ITTETEQNRI
-374 EKMLEGGT
+374 EKLIEGG
-382 ALFKQWAGSRL
+382 ASLFRQWTSSRIPGAG
-393 PGVEEE
+393 EEL
-399 MEDVRQRFR
+399 EDVRQRFR

>member
-1 MFHLKYTYSNIIDA
+1 
-15 PLQAGDV
+15 
-22 LHLIKNTNMNEFM
+22 M

-49 FVAGIALVLRLIFFK
+49 LFAGFALVLKLIFFK

-72 HLSFKHWNHRF
+72 HLTFKHWNNRF
-83 ENDFELLEK
+83 ENDFEHLER
-92 EMHAASFLPKEAVK
+92 EMHAASFLPKDAAK
-106 LLKKARKKEEKDE
+106 LLKKARKKEDKNEKQ
-119 KLKDKEKTVKTVTA
+119 KDKEKSTKTVTT
-133 IRDKLNRGLK
+133 IREKLQRGLK
-143 TEEVLKHHSNCVYV
+143 TEDVLKEHSNCVYV

-166 SEVEQLRDQISF
+166 NEVEQLREQISF
-178 LLQIAQPAD
+178 LLQVAQPAD

-199 VPQYGLA
+199 VSQYGLA

-234 MAAVADKIIAAP
+234 MASVADKIIAAP
-246 FAIIGS
+246 FALIGS

-280 YKRTITPF
+280 YKRTVTPF
-288 SEVTDEGKQKLQE
+288 SEVTDEGKQKLQD

-308 AFKRLIKEGRPEVDI
+308 AFKQLIKAGRPNVDI
-323 EAIATGEYWL
+323 EEIATGEYWL
-333 ASEAKEKGLVDEI
+333 ASQAKEKGLVDEI

-358 ECEIIE
+358 DCEIIE
-364 IKTETEQNRL
+364 IKTEIEQNRL
-374 EKMLEGGT
+374 EKLLEGGT
-382 ALFKQWAGSRL
+382 SMFKQWTASRI
-393 PGVEEE
+393 PGVGEEL
-399 MEDVRQRFR
+399 EDVRQRFR

>member
-1 MFHLKYTYSNIIDA
+1 
-15 PLQAGDV
+15 
-22 LHLIKNTNMNEFM
+22 MNEFM

-42 SAGVAIF
+42 HAGVTIF
-49 FVAGIALVLRLIFFK
+49 LFAGLTLLIKLVFFK

-72 HLSFKHWNHRF
+72 HLKFKHWNQRF
-83 ENDFELLEK
+83 ENDFERLEN
-92 EMHAASFLPKEAVK
+92 ELHVAPFLPKEAIK
-106 LLKKARKKEEKDE
+106 LLMKARKKEVKEEKRKDKENSVKTISTIRE
-119 KLKDKEKTVKTVTA
+119 KLKD
-133 IRDKLNRGLK
+133 GLK
-143 TEEVLKHHSNCVYV
+143 SEEVLKQHSNCVYV

-268 HEVDYHL
+268 NEVDYHL

-280 YKRTITPF
+280 YKRTVTPF
-288 SEVTDEGKQKLQE
+288 SEVTDEGKQKLQ
-301 DLTAIHE
+301 DDITAIHE
-308 AFKRLIKEGRPEVDI
+308 AFKRLIKEGRPDVDI
-323 EAIATGEYWL
+323 EKIATGEYWL
-333 ASEAKEKGLVDEI
+333 ASQAKEKGLVDEI
-346 MTSDDYLCSKLE
+346 MTSDDYLGSKLDD
-358 ECEIIE
+358 CEVIE
-364 IKTETEQNRL
+364 ITTETEQNRL
-374 EKMLEGGT
+374 EKLIEGG
-382 ALFKQWAGSRL
+382 ASLFRQWTSSRIPGAG
-393 PGVEEE
+393 EEL
-399 MEDVRQRFR
+399 EDVRQRFR

>member
-1 MFHLKYTYSNIIDA
+1 
-15 PLQAGDV
+15 
-22 LHLIKNTNMNEFM
+22 MNEFM

-49 FVAGIALVLRLIFFK
+49 LFAGFALILKLVFFK

-83 ENDFELLEK
+83 ENDFEHLER
-92 EMHAASFLPKEAVK
+92 EMHATSFLPKDATK
-106 LLKKARKKEEKDE
+106 LLKKARKKEEKNE
-119 KLKDKEKTVKTVTA
+119 KIKDKEKSTKTVTI
-133 IRDKLNRGLK
+133 IREKIQRGLK
-143 TEEVLKHHSNCVYV
+143 TEDVLKEHSNYVYV

-166 SEVEQLRDQISF
+166 SEVEQLREQISF
-178 LLQIAQPAD
+178 LIQVAQPAD

-199 VPQYGLA
+199 VSQYGLA

-234 MAAVADKIIAAP
+234 MASVADKIIAAP
-246 FAIIGS
+246 FALIGS

-280 YKRTITPF
+280 YKRTVTPF
-288 SEVTDEGKQKLQE
+288 SEVTDEGKQKLQD

-308 AFKRLIKEGRPEVDI
+308 AFKQLIKDGRPDVDI
-323 EAIATGEYWL
+323 EEVATGEYWL
-333 ASEAKEKGLVDEI
+333 ASKAKEKGLVDEI
-346 MTSDDYLCSKLE
+346 MTSDDYLCSKLDD
-358 ECEIIE
+358 CEIIE
-364 IKTETEQNRL
+364 IKTEIEQNRL
-374 EKMLEGGT
+374 ERLLEGGT
-382 ALFKQWAGSRL
+382 SIFKQWTASRIT
-393 PGVEEE
+393 GVGEEL
-399 MEDVRQRFR
+399 EDVRQRFR

>member
-1 MFHLKYTYSNIIDA
+1 
-15 PLQAGDV
+15 
-22 LHLIKNTNMNEFM
+22 MNEFI

-49 FVAGIALVLRLIFFK
+49 LFAGFALVLKLIFFK

-72 HLSFKHWNHRF
+72 HLTFKHWNHRF
-83 ENDFELLEK
+83 ENDFEHLER
-92 EMHAASFLPKEAVK
+92 EMHAASFLPKDAAK
-106 LLKKARKKEEKDE
+106 LLKKARKKEEKNE
-119 KLKDKEKTVKTVTA
+119 KQKDKEKSIKTVTT
-133 IRDKLNRGLK
+133 IREKLQSGLK
-143 TEEVLKHHSNCVYV
+143 TEDVLKEHSNCVYV
-157 LTFIGSIMA
+157 LTFIGSVMA
-166 SEVEQLRDQISF
+166 TEVEQLREQISF
-178 LLQIAQPAD
+178 LLQVAQPAD

-199 VPQYGLA
+199 VSQYGLA

-234 MAAVADKIIAAP
+234 MASVADKIIAAP

-280 YKRTITPF
+280 YKRTVTPF
-288 SEVTDEGKQKLQE
+288 SEVTDEGKQKLQD

-308 AFKRLIKEGRPEVDI
+308 AFKQLIKAGRPDVDI
-323 EAIATGEYWL
+323 EEIATGEYWL
-333 ASEAKEKGLVDEI
+333 ATQAKEKGLVDEI
-346 MTSDDYLCSKLE
+346 MTSDDYLCSKLD

-364 IKTETEQNRL
+364 IKTEIEQNRL
-374 EKMLEGGT
+374 EKFLEGGT
-382 ALFKQWAGSRL
+382 SIFKQWTASRI
-393 PGVEEE
+393 PGVGEE

>member
-1 MFHLKYTYSNIIDA
+1 
-15 PLQAGDV
+15 
-22 LHLIKNTNMNEFM
+22 MNEFM

-42 SAGVAIF
+42 HAGVTIF
-49 FVAGIALVLRLIFFK
+49 LFAGLTLLIKLVFFK

-72 HLSFKHWNHRF
+72 HLKFKHWNQRF
-83 ENDFELLEK
+83 ENDFERLEN
-92 EMHAASFLPKEAVK
+92 ELHVAPFLPKEAIK
-106 LLKKARKKEEKDE
+106 LLMKARKKEVKEEKRKDKEKSVKTISTIRE
-119 KLKDKEKTVKTVTA
+119 KLKDG
-133 IRDKLNRGLK
+133 LNS
-143 TEEVLKHHSNCVYV
+143 EEVLKQHSNCVYV

-268 HEVDYHL
+268 NEVDYHL

-280 YKRTITPF
+280 YKRTVTPF
-288 SEVTDEGKQKLQE
+288 SEVTDEGKQKLQ
-301 DLTAIHE
+301 DDITAIHE
-308 AFKRLIKEGRPEVDI
+308 AFKRLIKEGRPDVDI
-323 EAIATGEYWL
+323 EKIATGEYWL
-333 ASEAKEKGLVDEI
+333 ASQAKEKGLVDEI
-346 MTSDDYLCSKLE
+346 MTSDDYLGSKLDD
-358 ECEIIE
+358 CEVIE
-364 IKTETEQNRL
+364 ITTETEQNRI
-374 EKMLEGGT
+374 EKLIEGGSS
-382 ALFKQWAGSRL
+382 LFRQWTSSRIPGAG
-393 PGVEEE
+393 EEL
-399 MEDVRQRFR
+399 EDVRQRFR